1 MPRRHGQDPRPPYR
15 PVAARAES
23 AGAEKL
29 AAGIKEAQ
37 DPETGPPSA
46 WPVSWGEG
54 VPSEGAADHP
64 AHGMGGMMAAED
76 VDGLGKAPG
85 EAFGTAFTQMRT
97 GHHKGAVEMAKREKA
112 DGAPSAPG
120 RRQVPPSPPGRPG
133 PPGRTASSA
142 RADPP
147 ALKAVRV
154 GLRVRPCRVPFLSSL
169 SSSSRNTPGGYM
181 VSDVDLAETDHSGRT
196 RG

>member
-46 WPVSWGEG
+46 WPASWGEG

-76 VDGLGKAPG
+76 VEGPGKESG
-85 EAFGTAFTQMRT
+85 KAFGTAFTQMMT
-97 GHHKGAVEMAKREKA
+97 GHDKGAVEMAKREEA
-112 DGAPSAPG
+112 DGPPPAP
-120 RRQVPPSPPGRPG
+120 RRRRVPPSPPGRPG

-147 ALKAVRV
+147 AIRAVGA
-154 GLRVRPCRVPFLSSL
+154 GLRARPCRVPSL